1 MTRESSNLCTVPEA
15 ENFSLLGLIP
25 KCRYQCCCHFSLPS
39 LLAYSDVYYC
49 FEHKNIEKEYS
60 VGHSQPH
67 PTTTPCLETG
77 LYGKS
82 SETKIRE
89 KVSVKLRDDSSSGSF
104 VTVRMN
110 CPVKKMTDGLAMR
123 LSKIVRNW

>member
-1 MTRESSNLCTVPEA
+1 M
-15 ENFSLLGLIP
+15 FI
-25 KCRYQCCCHFSLPS
+25 
-39 LLAYSDVYYC
+39 YC
-49 FEHKNIEKEYS
+49 FEHKNIEKEFS

-67 PTTTPCLETG
+67 PTCLETG

-104 VTVRMN
+104 VTVRIVN
-110 CPVKKMTDGLAMR
+110 CPR
-123 LSKIVRNW
+123 